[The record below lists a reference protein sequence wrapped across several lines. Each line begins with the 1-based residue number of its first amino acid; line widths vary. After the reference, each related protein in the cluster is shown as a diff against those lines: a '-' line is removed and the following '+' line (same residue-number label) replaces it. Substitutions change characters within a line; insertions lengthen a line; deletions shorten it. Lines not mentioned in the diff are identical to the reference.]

1 MWQCPDSDW
10 DKWQHDNIKINSNFL
25 ILTSWLCTCEHVCVM
40 ISFFNIGRT
49 AAGSRFKIPKY
60 RWKQRLSIFSYH
72 LICLS
77 IVSQSLI
84 SWWEWWV
91 IRLSSPPGSGD
102 TGGDVTVIV
111 WCHTLV
117 MMTWEHRN
125 TARRNR
131 RREKLALALSFSDQ
145 RQSKLLGMCNE
156 LQSTLQLSLPETVLP
171 SF

>member
-77 IVSQSLI
+77 IVSESLI

-91 IRLSSPPGSGD
+91 IRLSSPPWSGD

-117 MMTWEHRN
+117 MMTCEHWN
-125 TARRNR
+125 TGTQQGEIEGGINW
-131 RREKLALALSFSDQ
+131 LALALALLLI
-145 RQSKLLGMCNE
+145 LLGGRVFCF
-156 LQSTLQLSLPETVLP
+156 SSDYASLRCR
-171 SF
+171 